1 LSIRQLS
8 ERSRPLGVRNWVL
21 LMVRLW
27 PSAEARKKIAEM
39 EIRTYQ
45 RTTIMFNLLPTKQTL
60 RQVRKKMAA
69 VVVTP
74 QRVTTIRVAKAA
86 LRKPVSDRILAQR
99 ADRRQP
105 IRGVV

>member
-1 LSIRQLS
+1 
-8 ERSRPLGVRNWVL
+8 
-21 LMVRLW
+21 
-27 PSAEARKKIAEM
+27 
-39 EIRTYQ
+39 
-45 RTTIMFNLLPTKQTL
+45 MFNLLPTKRTQ

-105 IRGVV
+105 IRGVASTGKAMRNMAGLRRVLRTGALAQTPTIDTSERCP